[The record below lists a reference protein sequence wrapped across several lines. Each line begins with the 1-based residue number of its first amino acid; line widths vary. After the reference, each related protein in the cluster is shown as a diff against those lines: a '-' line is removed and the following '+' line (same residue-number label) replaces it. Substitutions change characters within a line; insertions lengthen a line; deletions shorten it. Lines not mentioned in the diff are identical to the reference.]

1 MGVRRAV
8 EIGLD
13 AANIS
18 RGNIYTYGPLIHNP
32 QVLNLLKEKGI
43 TVVHDIPSG
52 GSGTVIIR
60 AHGVTPEIKRN
71 FEKEGFEIID
81 ATCPHVIKVQNII
94 RKHAK
99 QEYASI
105 IIGDK
110 NHPEVIGLLG
120 YSGDKGYVVG
130 KISDINSLP
139 VFDKA
144 IVVAQTTQNRLLF
157 REIKDWITTEIPHY
171 KIFDTICDSTE
182 KRQIEVNRLAKMV
195 DVVIVVGGHSSGNT
209 QRLADIAKQSGK
221 PVYQIET
228 EAELDAKALASVKS
242 VGITAGASTPNW
254 IIKRVY
260 RALET
265 LLSKKNQGL
274 SGYIYTIQRIL
285 MLTNIYLS
293 VGAGCL
299 CYAWSALQGAKHF
312 FPPMSVSMLY
322 VYSIHIFNN
331 LTGVG
336 ADVFNDPD
344 RASFYT
350 RNKAVLE
357 ILAGIA
363 VVTGLITS
371 YTIGSVPF
379 VILLFMSIMGLL
391 YNLNFLPKSFI
402 SCKYQRI
409 RDIPGS
415 KTVLISIAWGVVTA
429 IIPVFYLQQKSTT
442 SVAVLLFV
450 LSICLVFVRTSFF
463 DILDMQGDRIVGKE
477 TIAIIL
483 GEKRTVHLLK
493 LVLLFI
499 IAALFLAS
507 LFHFISSLGFALLIC
522 PLFLLMILLAYE
534 HGYLLPS
541 IKLEFYVETNFI
553 LLGIITF
560 LWS

>member
-1 MGVRRAV
+1 
-8 EIGLD
+8 
-13 AANIS
+13 
-18 RGNIYTYGPLIHNP
+18 
-32 QVLNLLKEKGI
+32 
-43 TVVHDIPSG
+43 
-52 GSGTVIIR
+52 
-60 AHGVTPEIKRN
+60 
-71 FEKEGFEIID
+71 
-81 ATCPHVIKVQNII
+81 
-94 RKHAK
+94 
-99 QEYASI
+99 
-105 IIGDK
+105 
-110 NHPEVIGLLG
+110 
-120 YSGDKGYVVG
+120 
-130 KISDINSLP
+130 
-139 VFDKA
+139 
-144 IVVAQTTQNRLLF
+144 
-157 REIKDWITTEIPHY
+157 
-171 KIFDTICDSTE
+171 
-182 KRQIEVNRLAKMV
+182 
-195 DVVIVVGGHSSGNT
+195 GHSSGNT

-274 SGYIYTIQRIL
+274 SGYVYTLQRIL

-402 SCKYQRI
+402 SCRYQRI

-429 IIPVFYLQQKSTT
+429 IIPVFYLQQKST